1 MRLLANPPARTCLR
15 SRVSIFKTSRQLRT
29 PAIGIWIEC
38 HGSRHAPHTLP
49 DALGHQTRALAVFA
63 HPLRSSRGAFG
74 VALILLCVSFLG
86 VCVTQKRAASGQDAS
101 IPFSRI
107 QPHPSTRG
115 RSEDWVTQTQD
126 LRLESP
132 SLSCSGFNT
141 PVSQPGEVRIDEV
154 MVDEDMVR
162 SPALIP
168 PPRSFITPGIDTARG
183 RECHAY
189 IPQASSIALPQ
200 VPQSHFLCP
209 PENPYTPSTTPPQYP
224 SPSLLQIPLIHI
236 QNATPSPVQP
246 FPQVLFEH
254 DPLPLQ
260 PSDPYAPVEQALAA
274 PAFTPQHEESRPPY
288 QNHVPSRKQ
297 RFTMGPRADCELCRN
312 RVKGHYI
319 HL

>member
-1 MRLLANPPARTCLR
+1 MCLTF
-15 SRVSIFKTSRQLRT
+15 V
-29 PAIGIWIEC
+29 
-38 HGSRHAPHTLP
+38 
-49 DALGHQTRALAVFA
+49 
-63 HPLRSSRGAFG
+63 
-74 VALILLCVSFLG
+74 

-168 PPRSFITPGIDTARG
+168 PSRGFITFGVDTARG

-189 IPQASSIALPQ
+189 IPPSIFHRPPSSATITLPMSSGEPVHAVHHAPSVSEPKSPPDTAHPHPERHAL
-200 VPQSHFLCP
+200 S
-209 PENPYTPSTTPPQYP
+209 STTLP
-224 SPSLLQIPLIHI
+224 SSF
-236 QNATPSPVQP
+236 V
-246 FPQVLFEH
+246 
-254 DPLPLQ
+254 
-260 PSDPYAPVEQALAA
+260 
-274 PAFTPQHEESRPPY
+274 
-288 QNHVPSRKQ
+288 
-297 RFTMGPRADCELCRN
+297 
-312 RVKGHYI
+312 
-319 HL
+319 